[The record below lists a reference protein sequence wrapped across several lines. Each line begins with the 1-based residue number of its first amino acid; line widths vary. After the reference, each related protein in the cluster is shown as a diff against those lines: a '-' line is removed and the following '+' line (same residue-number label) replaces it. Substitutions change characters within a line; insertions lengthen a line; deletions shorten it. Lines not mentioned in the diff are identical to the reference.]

1 MDRDPR
7 TNPPE
12 WWDWPLA
19 FTAHVKSR
27 MEERHFS
34 EVELRTMLTEATRVS
49 AARRPGR
56 FVATSRHR
64 GRPWTVVLE
73 PDRHAR
79 LLFVVTA
86 FPRTEP

>member
-1 MDRDPR
+1 
-7 TNPPE
+7 
-12 WWDWPLA
+12 
-19 FTAHVKSR
+19 

-34 EVELRTMLTEATRVS
+34 EVELRTMLTQATRVA

-64 GRPWTVVLE
+64 GQPWTIVLE
-73 PDRHAR
+73 PDPHAG

-86 FPRTEP
+86 YPRTEQ